1 MVLTVER
8 QYPHQDGK
16 RVLECLQKCLRIASS
31 SIEEI
36 VTVQLYCD
44 ALDEYLYYMDRGVS
58 AVSNIPCLTIPWRL
72 TRICSGHAQVRK
84 QSRRIDQ
91 Q

>member
-1 MVLTVER
+1 MSLILLASFVVALTVGR

-44 ALDEYLYYMDRGVS
+44 ALDEYLYYMDRGVP
-58 AVSNIPCLTIPWRL
+58 AVSNICT
-72 TRICSGHAQVRK
+72 
-84 QSRRIDQ
+84 
-91 Q
+91 